1 VSSLPELHEIRTV
14 LADDHDLVRSG
25 LRLLLETIDGVR
37 VVAEARSGTELL
49 EQVRR
54 LQPDLVVSDV
64 SMPGMDGLA
73 ALREIAAGPRMPKV
87 LMVSMHDSAD
97 FIRRAVQLGAS
108 GYLMKESSPMELEH
122 AIRSVMRGLSYFS
135 SAVSR
140 RLAEP
145 AEPQPDQLLTAR
157 QLEILKL
164 LARGLGSKEIAF
176 RLGLSSK
183 TVDVHRARIMERLGV
198 GDLANLTLYAVRKGI
213 VDPQKPED

>member
-1 VSSLPELHEIRTV
+1 
-14 LADDHDLVRSG
+14 
-25 LRLLLETIDGVR
+25 
-37 VVAEARSGTELL
+37 
-49 EQVRR
+49 
-54 LQPDLVVSDV
+54 
-64 SMPGMDGLA
+64 
-73 ALREIAAGPRMPKV
+73 
-87 LMVSMHDSAD
+87 
-97 FIRRAVQLGAS
+97 
-108 GYLMKESSPMELEH
+108 MELEH